1 MTRPD
6 PSADDSDIA
15 ALCSVIERLQ
25 SPETPWVRASENG
38 DHIGALLAD
47 AVLQPGLDYRSVV
60 EPRVHRLARE
70 YPSASSITGLVEIL
84 DRQDV
89 KVVLGIANV
98 RKCGVFRSLTNL
110 LRNDGVESTVEL
122 RAWLERVD
130 TRSKL
135 LAIHGVGPKTASY
148 LKVLVGLP
156 AIAIDVHLRRA
167 AEEAGVHRTDED
179 LERLYTEAASRS
191 GIPLTELDGALW
203 WDGSSRRRRGSN

>member
-6 PSADDSDIA
+6 PTADDSDIA
-15 ALCSVIERLQ
+15 ALCRVIERL
-25 SPETPWVRASENG
+25 PTAETLWVRASENG

-60 EPRVHRLARE
+60 EPRVQRLARE

-84 DRQDV
+84 DRQEV
-89 KVVLGIANV
+89 KLVLGIANV

-203 WDGSSRRRRGSN
+203 RDGNSRRRRGSS